1 MQARSWLGGF
11 RPTFAPQQTMAA
23 RTTAT
28 LLLLTASA
36 SGAPAAKRVML
47 WTTDDSA
54 NTKCARMLAI
64 VSQLPP

>member
-1 MQARSWLGGF
+1 
-11 RPTFAPQQTMAA
+11 MAA